1 MEKLKSLDLKSLEK
15 RITKTTST
23 KEALRDVT
31 PFAFKFNK
39 DKITYH
45 VIGQMKA
52 AAFNDLIDFI
62 NNGDFEIEAILD
74 NL

>member
-31 PFAFKFNK
+31 PFNVDPNSKIIVDK
-39 DKITYH
+39 DKKN
-45 VIGQMKA
+45 V
-52 AAFNDLIDFI
+52 
-62 NNGDFEIEAILD
+62 
-74 NL
+74 